1 VKCCID
7 AVCCYIHVCHGIAWS
22 VCLSVCLSV
31 SVLGTWVSCA
41 KTPEPIMNQF
51 GSDSCEP
58 KEPCVDVV
66 QIPHGKGQFWW
77 GQAPAVTC
85 MLHWSSL
92 GTSCR
97 LGQDVLRT
105 IQQWHH
111 IAAVQPVMPVYF
123 DHLLYA
129 SVVLLNSSGVLHAGD
144 VAVHFNKHRVAQKV
158 YIFNTPYFW
167 NRSRLSKTEFTKMF
181 LEFWE

>member
-1 VKCCID
+1 M
-7 AVCCYIHVCHGIAWS
+7 WS
-22 VCLSVCLSV
+22 
-31 SVLGTWVSCA
+31 
-41 KTPEPIMNQF
+41 
-51 GSDSCEP
+51 GSPTGRGSFD
-58 KEPCVDVV
+58 
-66 QIPHGKGQFWW
+66 G

-97 LGQDVLRT
+97 LGQDVLGT

-129 SVVLLNSSGVLHAGD
+129 SVVLLNSSGVLHAGGL
-144 VAVHFNKHRVAQKV
+144 AVHFNKHRVAQKV

-181 LEFWE
+181 LEF